1 MMRVLLTGVTGQVG
15 GALCAPLSKIGTVMA
30 ADRSILDLSSPDSI
44 EPKLG
49 AMAPDLIINAAAYTA
64 VDDAEDE
71 RGLAYCINATAPGIL
86 ARWASGHNVPIV
98 HFSTDYVFDGSGH
111 QPWREDDPTA
121 PLSFYGS
128 SKLVGEKSVRDAGG
142 NHLIIRTS
150 WVFASKGKNFLRTI
164 ARIAR
169 QQTQLRVVDDQ
180 FGAPTSAHS
189 IAQCVVSLLDSDIV
203 TIRQSFERS
212 GGLVHLASRE
222 DTSWYGF
229 ANAIVKGLSDRGV
242 DLAAKQVIPINS
254 NDFPTKAKRPKNSR
268 LDLSRLADVFGVITP
283 RWQDSLDREL
293 DEWVR
298 HERRPEDV

>member
-1 MMRVLLTGVTGQVG
+1 MMRVLLTGATGQVG

-30 ADRSILDLSSPDSI
+30 ADRTILDLSSPDSI
-44 EPKLG
+44 EPKLA

-128 SKLVGEKSVRDAGG
+128 SKLVGEKNVRDAGG

-164 ARIAR
+164 VRIAR

-203 TIRQSFERS
+203 TISQSFERS

-222 DTSWYGF
+222 DTSWHGF
-229 ANAIVKGLSDRGV
+229 ANSIVKGLSDRGV

-298 HERRPEDV
+298 HEWRPEDV